1 MAALRSWLSRGVASV
16 FRYRQCVPVVANFKK
31 LRFSELIRPW
41 HKTVAVGFGVTLCA
55 IPIAQKSEP
64 HSLSNDALMKRAVS
78 LVTDSTSTFLSQ
90 TTYALIEAITEYTKE
105 EDQVWQV
112 IIGARVEMTS
122 KQQEYLRLET
132 TWMTAVGLS
141 EMAAEAAYHTGADQA
156 SVTARNHIQLVKSQ
170 VQEVRQL
177 SQKAETKLAEAQTE
191 ELRQKTQEEGDGRAE
206 PEQEAYLR
214 ED

>member
-1 MAALRSWLSRGVASV
+1 MAALRSWLSRGVTSF
-16 FRYRQCVPVVANFKK
+16 FRYRQCVPLVANFKK
-31 LRFSELIRPW
+31 RCFSELIRPW
-41 HKTVAVGFGVTLCA
+41 HKTVAFGFGVTLCA
-55 IPIAQKSEP
+55 VPIAQAVYTLI
-64 HSLSNDALMKRAVS
+64 SLYRQYTS
-78 LVTDSTSTFLSQ
+78 LLGKMNSQ
-90 TTYALIEAITEYTKE
+90 E
-105 EDQVWQV
+105 EDEVWQV

-122 KQQEYLRLET
+122 KQQEYLKLET

-156 SVTARNHIQLVKSQ
+156 SVTARSHIQLVKSQ

-177 SQKAETKLAEAQTE
+177 CQKAEAKLTEAQTA
-191 ELRQKTQEEGDGRAE
+191 ELLQKTQEDTDERAE